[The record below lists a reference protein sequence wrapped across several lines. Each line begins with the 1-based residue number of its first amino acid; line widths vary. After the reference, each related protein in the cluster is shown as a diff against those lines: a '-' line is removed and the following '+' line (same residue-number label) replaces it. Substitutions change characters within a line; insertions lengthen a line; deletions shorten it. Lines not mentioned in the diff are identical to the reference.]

1 MMKSVLLAGGLSLF
15 LLGESACISSQKSTK
30 GMSQDSRTALDWAG
44 TYKGT
49 LPCADCEGIETTVYL
64 DGDLSYQIATRYLG
78 KSKEVNTQK
87 GTFSWSKDGSMITLN
102 RATNSEA
109 AARFKVAEGKLI
121 SLDTKGA
128 PITGALADKYILQK
142 EAVVITEKYWK
153 LLSLAGKPVAPPEEG
168 RKEAHFILKTND
180 NRVQGNGSCNTFSA
194 TYKISAGNAIS
205 FSPVISTRMACAG
218 KNPEGDFFKA
228 LETAN
233 HYTLTHED
241 TLILRRDKEAPLA
254 KFAAVYF
261 Q

>member
-15 LLGESACISSQKSTK
+15 LLGGSACMTSKNTSKS
-30 GMSQDSRTALDWAG
+30 GADNSRTSLDWAG
-44 TYKGT
+44 TYRGV
-49 LPCADCEGIETTVYL
+49 LPCADCEGIETMVYL
-64 DGDLSYQIATRYLG
+64 DGDLSYEISTQYLG
-78 KSKEVNTQK
+78 KSKETNKQK
-87 GTFSWSKDGSMITLN
+87 GTFSWDKTGSMITLN

-121 SLDTKGA
+121 SLDTKGN
-128 PITGALADKYILQK
+128 PITGALADKYTLQK

-168 RKEAHFILKTND
+168 QREAHFILKTQD
-180 NRVQGNGSCNTFSA
+180 NRVQGNGGCNTFTA
-194 TYKISAGNAIS
+194 TYKLAAGNKIT
-205 FSPVISTRMACAG
+205 FSPIAATRMFCG
-218 KNPEGDFFKA
+218 KNNPETAFFKT

-233 HYTLTHED
+233 HYSLPHED